1 MFLKHIA
8 RLEQKTSH
16 FCTRGKKKILKHY
29 KAWFVVEVTSAVE
42 VTPNFK
48 KNDDLGKENKGGF
61 VCVMF
66 MDLSKTL
73 DTIHHDLLIANWGKY
88 GFQEDA
94 VKNYLTNKKRV
105 RVNGNLVCPR

>member
-8 RLEQKTSH
+8 RLERKTSH
-16 FCTRGKKKILKHY
+16 IYMITFCTRGKKKFLKHY

-66 MDLSKTL
+66 MGLSKTL
-73 DTIHHDLLIANWGKY
+73 DTMHHDLLIAN
-88 GFQEDA
+88 
-94 VKNYLTNKKRV
+94 
-105 RVNGNLVCPR
+105 